1 MGRVQPVVR
10 DWSYRVRHGRRTV
23 RVSGRA
29 ERGLSR
35 HAGIDLPP
43 PRSAERALVVDGQF
57 HDEIVRLLA
66 VVDGV
71 AVTDLACREV
81 VQRAAAGHRP
91 RLGAQHRAHTD
102 TTAAKPST
110 GHEHAPVEAARLAG
124 AEAARSVAVA
134 RFVEALHDHRPVESN
149 VPAAPRAV
157 HAVHR
162 SGRWNPRRSRRLSR
176 RRQHRAV
183 DNDVLMDLRG
193 RRGLRFLR

>member
-1 MGRVQPVVR
+1 M
-10 DWSYRVRHGRRTV
+10 
-23 RVSGRA
+23 
-29 ERGLSR
+29 
-35 HAGIDLPP
+35 
-43 PRSAERALVVDGQF
+43 
-57 HDEIVRLLA
+57 RLLA

-157 HAVHR
+157 HAVIGVAGGIHAV
-162 SGRWNPRRSRRLSR
+162 PDVSRVGVNIAPSTTTCSWTSVGG
-176 RRQHRAV
+176 A
-183 DNDVLMDLRG
+183 G
-193 RRGLRFLR
+193 FRFLR